1 MKIRYITV
9 LYIVFRIIERYEY
22 NELCLQY
29 IILCIYC
36 VCLIFIIV
44 YCIVIDVLL
53 RILRILRYYIYNC
66 I

>member
-36 VCLIFIIV
+36 VCLIFIIQ
-44 YCIVIDVLL
+44 
-53 RILRILRYYIYNC
+53 
-66 I
+66 